1 MNKGEYS
8 DLEKELINNLRKKG
22 IYYTN
27 NIEKINVHDDYLY
40 FINNKVNDSENDNS
54 NVIYFEYDKY
64 KFLFMGDAS
73 FKVEDYL
80 LEKYNINNISFL
92 KVGHHGSSTSSS
104 YDFIKSINPKV
115 SLISVGEN
123 NFYGHPSKEVLDT
136 LSNSKIYRTDID
148 GSVMFKIKNNKLK
161 IKTCSP

>member
-1 MNKGEYS
+1 
-8 DLEKELINNLRKKG
+8 
-22 IYYTN
+22 
-27 NIEKINVHDDYLY
+27 
-40 FINNKVNDSENDNS
+40 
-54 NVIYFEYDKY
+54 
-64 KFLFMGDAS
+64 MGDAS

-148 GSVMFKIKNNKLK
+148 GGIVIKINKNSCKVR
-161 IKTCSP
+161 TCSS